1 MPSPLINTPEAL
13 DAATATAIQFRREKL
28 MRIAEGKGIR
38 VRVAYGCAAL
48 VGLFAVA
55 ALFAGDRTA
64 ARILGPETCMLI
76 AFVFM
81 ITTATRRKA
90 LRELQEMKP
99 PS

>member
-1 MPSPLINTPEAL
+1 MSNPLIDTADAL

-28 MRIAEGKGIR
+28 MRIADGKGIR
-38 VRVAYGCAAL
+38 ARVAYGCSAL

-55 ALFAGDRTA
+55 ALFAGDRPA
-64 ARILGPETCMLI
+64 ARILCAEACMLF

-90 LRELQEMKP
+90 LRELREMKP